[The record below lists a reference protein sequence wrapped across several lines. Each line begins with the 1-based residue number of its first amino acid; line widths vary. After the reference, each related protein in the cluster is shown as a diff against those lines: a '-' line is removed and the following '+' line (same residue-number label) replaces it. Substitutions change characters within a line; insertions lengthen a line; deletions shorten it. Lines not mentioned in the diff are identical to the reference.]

1 MKAVVLYDEERF
13 ARNAKFAEMLVS
25 ACEKRGV
32 KAETLLKDQLD
43 FGNLPDLI
51 IRRCVDDELTER
63 LEKTSVYVSNGS
75 CVSRIA
81 NDKGETYRFFS
92 ETGINM
98 CETLSFDSLPER
110 CPMAS
115 PCVVKAAD
123 GHGGTQ
129 VFKADNEMEYAD
141 ARMALEGCK
150 AVVQPFLPCAE
161 SDVRAYMLGGRLL
174 CAVKRTAEEGFRSN
188 FSLGGRVCPYFL
200 SPSENALVEQVSAL
214 LDADFVG
221 IDFFPNGD
229 EPILNEI
236 EDVVGTRMLYSL
248 GLCDAAEV
256 LVDFLVNN
264 K

>member
-1 MKAVVLYDEERF
+1 MRAIVLYDEERF

-43 FGNLPDLI
+43 FANLPDLI

-63 LEKTSVYVSNGS
+63 LEKNGVYVSNGS

-92 ETGINM
+92 EMGINM
-98 CETLSFDSLPER
+98 CKTLSFDALPKH
-110 CPMAS
+110 CPMTF

-129 VFKADNEMEYAD
+129 VFKVENESDYAD
-141 ARMALEGCK
+141 TCASLRGFK
-150 AVVQPFLPCAE
+150 SVVQPFLPCAR

-174 CAVKRTAEEGFRSN
+174 CAVKRTAEDGFKSN
-188 FSLGGRVCPYFL
+188 FSLGGKVQPYFL
-200 SPSENALVEQVSAL
+200 SASENALVEQVSAL
-214 LDADFVG
+214 LDADFIG

-229 EPILNEI
+229 DPILNEI

>member
-1 MKAVVLYDEERF
+1 MRAVVLYDEERF
-13 ARNAKFAEMLVS
+13 ARNAKFAEMLVV

-32 KAETLLKDQLD
+32 KAEALLKNQLD

-63 LEKTSVYVSNGS
+63 LEKSGVYVSNDS

-92 ETGINM
+92 EKGINM
-98 CETLSFDSLPER
+98 CETLSFDVLPES
-110 CPMAS
+110 CPLPF
-115 PCVVKAAD
+115 PCVIKAAD

-129 VFKADNEMEYAD
+129 VFKAENGAEYAL
-141 ARMALEGCK
+141 ARTELNGYSS
-150 AVVQPFLPCAE
+150 VVQPFLECAK

-174 CAVKRTAEEGFRSN
+174 CAVKRTAEEGFKSN
-188 FSLGGRVCPYFL
+188 FSLGGKVRPYFL
-200 SPSENALVEQVSAL
+200 SASENALVEQVSAL